1 MGENYPLNLYVGAR
15 FLTCILKVNKVRSV
29 FQVFL
34 LVLGT
39 RWEACAFMVDYDCTI
54 PNLFTLQKLKTNFQ
68 FICNSQKYEIH
79 FQLVK
84 P

>member
-39 RWEACAFMVDYDCTI
+39 AGKRALSEGRENVHQQIVLIRKDNASVLAGAV
-54 PNLFTLQKLKTNFQ
+54 
-68 FICNSQKYEIH
+68 
-79 FQLVK
+79 
-84 P
+84 